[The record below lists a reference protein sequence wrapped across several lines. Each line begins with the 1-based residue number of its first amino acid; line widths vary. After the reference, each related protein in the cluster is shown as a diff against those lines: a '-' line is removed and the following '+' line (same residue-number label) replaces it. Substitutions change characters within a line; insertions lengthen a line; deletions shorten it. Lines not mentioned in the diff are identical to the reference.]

1 MLCPGSY
8 PGNRVQK
15 GTETWSKNWAGLL
28 NAKTQEGA
36 YSWLKVFVKSD
47 SIVEEIEKAKKGPTD
62 EEDEPSAPAAH
73 GRDGGDGAGEMPE
86 AWAAGGVE
94 GERQQIKSR
103 MTLFDLA
110 RSGVSMFEKGLDYVS
125 LFEDTPDMVTATD
138 MKLLELRLEL
148 FLWDWVVTNHMQR
161 PNNST
166 TQQTQLT
173 NTNTRIRLI
182 ALAVAC
188 YWLLAL
194 QRLTHLIGL
203 LQLLRLLHGYCYTVT
218 EYLI

>member
-1 MLCPGSY
+1 MLCPVSY
-8 PGNRVQK
+8 PGNRVQQ

-47 SIVEEIEKAKKGPTD
+47 SIVEEIENARKGPTD

-73 GRDGGDGAGEMPE
+73 GRDGGDGAGEVPE
-86 AWAAGGVE
+86 IGAAGEIE
-94 GERQQIKSR
+94 GERQEIKSR
-103 MTLFDLA
+103 MTLYDLA

-125 LFEDTPDMVTATD
+125 LFKDTPAKVTATD

-148 FLWDWVVTNHMQR
+148 FLWDWVATNHMQR

-166 TQQTQLT
+166 TQQL
-173 NTNTRIRLI
+173 NN
-182 ALAVAC
+182 
-188 YWLLAL
+188 
-194 QRLTHLIGL
+194 HN
-203 LQLLRLLHGYCYTVT
+203 
-218 EYLI
+218 

>member
-125 LFEDTPDMVTATD
+125 LFKDAPDMVTATD

-194 QRLTHLIGL
+194 QRLTHLTVATVT
-203 LQLLRLLHGYCYTVT
+203 RLLLYCY
-218 EYLI
+218 